1 MNEPALAFRPRL
13 VSASSNARAPFPSPI
28 DGRALQI
35 AEEAYRKV
43 LALQPQHFRTL
54 CSLATVRLQLGDAD
68 EARTLL
74 ERAADAAGDSAG
86 LHLTVG
92 KAFAGLGDLAK
103 ATSHFARAAALDDSS
118 VEPRLLLGGAL
129 YGLGDP
135 AAAVQHLQQALAID
149 ATNADLH
156 QALGLALQRL
166 GQNEKAMSHHEA
178 ALAARPQFAAAAS
191 SLGDVCRQLGRHS
204 EAIAHYT
211 RALAIEPNMPM
222 VLLNLGGCHQ
232 AIGELDAAIRNLQKA
247 LALSPQ
253 LAEAHYNLG
262 NIHLDMKSWP
272 GALFHYER
280 AVALRPDFPEAHNNF
295 ANALESSGRHDEA
308 LSHYD
313 EALRLRP
320 DYAVAHRNRAD
331 SLRNAQRYDEAIAGY
346 QTALAHDA
354 RDTTTMN
361 HLAGVLTIVG
371 RIDEAERA
379 YESALAVNPRSIGT
393 HLNLGVVKPFA
404 VDDPRWPALQE
415 LASSSETLT
424 EDARIALHFTL
435 GRAYADIKDGER
447 SLLHLNAGNGLERRR
462 INYDENQ
469 ALRQIE
475 RIRTVFSKQVLRA
488 RAGHGDPSDA
498 PVFVIGMPRSGT
510 SLIEQILASHP
521 AVHGAGEVNYFAA
534 AAGLFTDRS
543 RGDYPEMLA
552 KLADADISTLARAYL
567 DRLTNLPPDTQRIV
581 DKMPSNFLFAGLIH
595 LALPNARIIH
605 VRRNPIDTCLS
616 CYTQLFA
623 EPQPFAYDLAELGR
637 YYRAYEQL
645 MKHWR
650 DVLPDGVMLE
660 VAYEDV
666 VRDFEAHARKIVAHS
681 GLEWND
687 ACLSF
692 HENERPVNT
701 ASLVQVRKPLFS
713 GSVGRWRMY
722 GDRLK
727 PLLDALGTE
736 ALRPTIAEAIAGG
749 APPQPVNVAPPV
761 VTPTKDSRPF
771 DATQLASL
779 QTLADGVL
787 AVAKKLQSRGE
798 ISDAEQIF
806 KLILAGQPTNF
817 EALVGLGMIST
828 TYSRLEE
835 AKDYFVRAVA
845 VNANSA
851 EAHGSIGAVE
861 GSAGRYDEAVRH
873 YETALTLSPSHPG
886 ILYGFAMVRQ
896 NQGLIDEAMALLRR
910 AIDNKPQ
917 HLDAHFALGNLLYT
931 SGKDIEAARHYL
943 KVLDFSPEHA
953 ETHNNI
959 ANVLLRQG
967 HRERAIEHYQRA
979 IASRPDYAD
988 AYGNL
993 GNAFLELNRL
1003 EESIE
1008 QNLLAIKIKPERF
1021 GSYNNLGVAYQA
1033 LGRFDEATAAFQKA
1047 LELAP
1052 DDAPI
1057 HLNLANMSKFKP
1069 DDSRLPGLQSLMA
1082 RIDQLDQ
1089 EKQIAAHFAF
1099 GKALSDLKDYD
1110 AAFSHLHKANTL
1122 KRQTFDYDSGQRLD
1136 MMKNVASRFTPEFFR
1151 TVAGHGD
1158 ESWAPIFIVGMPRSG
1173 TTLMEQVLASHSK
1186 VFGAGELETFK
1197 DLVGECA
1204 TRQKVVPNYPD
1215 LVMLLPPEEMT
1226 KLGQEY
1232 TARVRILAPEAERIV
1247 DKMPLNFLFVGLIHA
1262 AFPRARIINTRRDP
1276 LDNCISCY
1284 QLLFTGAQ
1292 PFAYDLTELGH
1303 YYRGYE
1309 GVMEHWHKVLP
1320 PGVLIDV
1327 QYEDMVDDLEGV
1339 ARRVLDH
1346 CGLDWEDACLDFH
1359 RTERTVRTASLMQVR
1374 EPIYRRAIGSWR
1386 RYEKHLGPLRQALG
1400 LDEVPPAAE
1409 AT

>member
-1 MNEPALAFRPRL
+1 MNELAVAVRPRL
-13 VSASSNARAPFPSPI
+13 VSAPANGRQPTQAL
-28 DGRALQI
+28 DERALRV

-43 LALQPQHFRTL
+43 LALQPRHFRTL
-54 CSLATVRLQLGDAD
+54 CSLAMVRLQLGDAH

-74 ERAADAAGDSAG
+74 DQAAEQAGESAD
-86 LHLTVG
+86 LHLSLG
-92 KAFAGLGDLAK
+92 KTYAGLGDLAK
-103 ATSHFARAAALDDSS
+103 ASTHLQRAVALDSRS
-118 VEPRLLLGGAL
+118 IEARLLLGSVL
-129 YGLGDP
+129 TSLGDP
-135 AAAVQHLQQALAID
+135 TGAVSHLELALEERPND
-149 ATNADLH
+149 ADAH
-156 QALGLALQRL
+156 QALGFALQRL
-166 GQNEKAMSHHEA
+166 GQYERALSHHEA
-178 ALAARPQFAAAAS
+178 ALAARPEFAAAAG
-191 SLGDVCRQLGRHS
+191 SLGDACRMLGRLA
-204 EAIAHYT
+204 EAIAHYQ
-211 RALAIEPNMPM
+211 RALAIQPNAPV
-222 VLLNLGGCHQ
+222 VLLNIGGCQQ
-232 AIGELDAAIRNLQKA
+232 ALGQRDAAIRTYQQA
-247 LALSPQ
+247 LAVSPH

-262 NIHLDMKSWP
+262 NLHLEMNGWP
-272 GALFHYER
+272 VAIFHYER
-280 AVALRPDFPEAHNNF
+280 AIAERPDFPEAYNNL
-295 ANALESSGRHDEA
+295 ANALQSRGRSDEA
-308 LSHYD
+308 LACYS
-313 EALRLRP
+313 EALRRRP
-320 DYAVAHRNRAD
+320 DYAAAHRNRAD
-331 SLRNAQRYDEAIAGY
+331 TLRNIKRFEEAIASY
-346 QTALAHDA
+346 RTALTHDP
-354 RDTTTMN
+354 RDAVTIN
-361 HLAGVLTIVG
+361 HLAGVLMILG
-371 RIDEAERA
+371 RLDEAARA
-379 YESALAVNPRSIGT
+379 YESALAINPRNVGV
-393 HLNLGVVKPFA
+393 HLNYSVVKPFT
-404 VDDPRWPALQE
+404 VDDQRWAPLLE
-415 LASSSETLT
+415 LAANSETLS

-469 ALRQIE
+469 TLRQIE
-475 RIRTVFSKQVLRA
+475 RIRAVFSKETLQA
-488 RAGHGDPSDA
+488 RAGHGDPSEA
-498 PVFVIGMPRSGT
+498 PVFIIGMPRSGT
-510 SLIEQILASHP
+510 SLVEQILASHP

-534 AAGLFTDRS
+534 AAALFTDRA
-543 RGDYPEMLA
+543 RGEFPEMLA
-552 KLADADISTLARAYL
+552 KLADADFATLAKAYL
-567 DRLTNLPPDTQRIV
+567 ERFADQPPDAKCIV

-637 YYRAYEQL
+637 YFRAYEGL
-645 MKHWR
+645 MSHWR
-650 DVLPDGVMLE
+650 AVLPQGVMLE
-660 VAYEDV
+660 VSYEDV
-666 VRDFEAHARKIVAHS
+666 VRDFEPHARRIVAHC
-681 GLEWND
+681 GLDWND

-692 HENERPVNT
+692 HENQRPVNT

-727 PLLDALGTE
+727 PLLDALGSE
-736 ALRPTIAEAIAGG
+736 AIRPTIAEAIAGV
-749 APPQPVNVAPPV
+749 AQPQPVNVAPPV
-761 VTPTKDSRPF
+761 VTPTTDSRPF
-771 DATQLASL
+771 DATRLASL
-779 QTLADGVL
+779 QTLADGVV
-787 AVAKKLQSRGE
+787 AVAKKLQGRGE
-798 ISDAEQIF
+798 IDDAEQIF

-817 EALVGLGMIST
+817 DALVGLGMIST
-828 TYSRLEE
+828 TANRLDE
-835 AKDYFVRAVA
+835 AKDYFQRAVA
-845 VNANSA
+845 VNDKSA

-861 GSAGRYDEAVRH
+861 ASWGRYDAAVQH
-873 YETALTLSPSHPG
+873 YETALSLSPSHPG

-896 NQGLIDEAMALLRR
+896 NQGLIDEAMVLLRR

-917 HLDAHFALGNLLYT
+917 HLDAHFALGNMLYT
-931 SGKDIEAARHYL
+931 AGKDIEAAKHYL

-967 HRERAIEHYQRA
+967 HRERAIEHYKRA

-1008 QNLLAIKIKPERF
+1008 QNLLAIKLKPERF

-1069 DDSRLPGLQSLMA
+1069 DDSRLPGLRNLIE
-1082 RIDQLDQ
+1082 RVDQLDQ
-1089 EKQIAAHFAF
+1089 EKQIAAHFAY

-1110 AAFSHLHKANTL
+1110 TAFSHLHKANTL
-1122 KRQTFDYDSGQRLD
+1122 KRQTFDYDSEQRLA
-1136 MMKNVASRFTPEFFR
+1136 MMQNVAARFTPEFFR
-1151 TVAGHGD
+1151 SVAGHGD

-1197 DLVGECA
+1197 ELVGECA
-1204 TRQKVVPNYPD
+1204 NRQKVVPNYPD
-1215 LVMLLPPEEMT
+1215 LIMLLPPEEMT
-1226 KLGQEY
+1226 RLGQEY
-1232 TARVRILAPEAERIV
+1232 TARVRVLAPEAERIV

-1339 ARRVLDH
+1339 ARGVLDH

-1359 RTERTVRTASLMQVR
+1359 RTERMVRTASLMQVR

-1386 RYEKHLGPLRQALG
+1386 RYETHLGPLCEALG
-1400 LDEVPPAAE
+1400 IAYPPPPAE
-1409 AT
+1409 PN

>member
-13 VSASSNARAPFPSPI
+13 VSASTNSSAPLPSTL
-28 DGRALQI
+28 DGRALQV

-43 LALQPQHFRTL
+43 LALQPRHFRTL
-54 CSLATVRLQLGDAD
+54 CSLATVRLQLGDAQ

-74 ERAADAAGDSAG
+74 DRAADAAGDSAD

-103 ATSHFARAAALDDSS
+103 ATSHFARAAALDESS
-118 VEPRLLLGGAL
+118 IEPRLLLGGAL

-135 AAAVQHLQQALAID
+135 AAAVRHLELALAID
-149 ATNADLH
+149 GTNPDLH

-166 GQNEKAMSHHEA
+166 GQSERAMSHHEA

-191 SLGDVCRQLGRHS
+191 SLGDACRQLGRHP

-211 RALAIEPNMPM
+211 RALAIEPRMPT

-232 AIGELDAAIRNLQKA
+232 AMGELDAAIRTLQQA
-247 LALSPQ
+247 LALSPH

-272 GALFHYER
+272 GAIFHYER
-280 AVALRPDFPEAHNNF
+280 AVTERPDFPEAHNNF
-295 ANALESSGRHDEA
+295 ANALQSAGRHEEA

-320 DYAVAHRNRAD
+320 DYAIAHRNRAD
-331 SLRNAQRYDEAIAGY
+331 SLRNVQRYDEAIAGY
-346 QTALAHDA
+346 QAALAHDPG
-354 RDTTTMN
+354 DTTTMN

-371 RIDEAERA
+371 RLDEAARA

-393 HLNLGVVKPFA
+393 HLNYGVVKPFA
-404 VDDPRWPALQE
+404 VDDARWAPLQD
-415 LASSSETLT
+415 LAARSETLT

-447 SLLHLNAGNGLERRR
+447 SLVHLNAGNALERRR

-469 ALRQIE
+469 TLRQIE
-475 RIRTVFSKQVLRA
+475 RIRAVFSRDMLQA
-488 RAGHGDPSDA
+488 RAGHGDPSHA

-534 AAGLFTDRS
+534 AAGLFTDRA

-552 KLADADISTLARAYL
+552 QLSDADVTALARAYL
-567 DRLTNLPPDTQRIV
+567 QRFTELPASTQRIV

-605 VRRNPIDTCLS
+605 VWRNPIDTCLS

-637 YYRAYEQL
+637 YYRAYEAL
-645 MKHWR
+645 MSHWR
-650 DVLPDGVMLE
+650 AVLPQGVMLE
-660 VAYEDV
+660 LSYEDV
-666 VRDFEAHARKIVAHS
+666 VRDFEPNARKIVAHC
-681 GLEWND
+681 GLDWDE

-701 ASLVQVRKPLFS
+701 ASVVQVRKPLFT

-736 ALRPTIAEAIAGG
+736 ALRPTIAEAIAG
-749 APPQPVNVAPPV
+749 AKPPQPVNVAPPV
-761 VTPTKDSRPF
+761 VTPTTASLSI
-771 DATQLASL
+771 ASQQAGSL
-779 QTLADGVL
+779 QTLAEGAA
-787 AVAKKLQSRGE
+787 AVAKKLQGRGDFT
-798 ISDAEQIF
+798 DAETIF
-806 KLILAGQPTNF
+806 KLILAGQPNQF
-817 EALVGLGMIST
+817 DALVGLGMVCT
-828 TYSRLEE
+828 TTNRLDE
-835 AKDYFVRAVA
+835 AKEFFRRAVA
-845 VNANSA
+845 VNDKSA

-861 GSAGRYDEAVRH
+861 ASAGHYETAVQH
-873 YETALTLSPSHPG
+873 YETALALAPSHPG
-886 ILYGFAMVRQ
+886 ILYAFAMVRQ

-931 SGKDIEAARHYL
+931 AGKDIEAAKHYL

-967 HRERAIEHYQRA
+967 HRERAIEHYKRA

-1033 LGRFDEATAAFQKA
+1033 LGRFEEATAAFQKA

-1069 DDSRLPGLQSLMA
+1069 DDSRLPGLRQLLE
-1082 RIDQLDQ
+1082 RVDRLDQ
-1089 EKQIAAHFAF
+1089 EKQIAAHFAM

-1110 AAFSHLHKANTL
+1110 LAFSHLHKANTL
-1122 KRQTFDYDSGQRLD
+1122 KRKTFDYDSEQRLG
-1136 MMKNVASRFTPEFFR
+1136 MMKNVAARFTPEFFR
-1151 TVAGHGD
+1151 TVTGHGD
-1158 ESWAPIFIVGMPRSG
+1158 NSWAPIFIVGMPRSG

-1197 DLVGECA
+1197 ELVGECA
-1204 TRQKVVPNYPD
+1204 NRQKVVPAYPD
-1215 LVMLLPPEEMT
+1215 LITLLPPEEMT
-1226 KLGQEY
+1226 KIGQEY
-1232 TARVRILAPEAERIV
+1232 TARVRTLAPEAERIV

-1276 LDNCISCY
+1276 LDNCVSCY
-1284 QLLFTGAQ
+1284 SLLFTGAQ

-1309 GVMEHWHKVLP
+1309 SVMDHWHQVLP
-1320 PGVLIDV
+1320 PGILMDV
-1327 QYEDMVDDLEGV
+1327 QYEDLVDDLEGV
-1339 ARRVLDH
+1339 SRRVLAH

-1359 RTERTVRTASLMQVR
+1359 RTERMVRTASLMQVR
-1374 EPIYRRAIGSWR
+1374 EPIYRRSIGSWR
-1386 RYEKHLGPLRQALG
+1386 RYEKHLGPLCAALG
-1400 LDEVPPAAE
+1400 IDHPPPE

>member
-13 VSASSNARAPFPSPI
+13 VSAATSSSATIPSPI
-28 DGRALQI
+28 DSRALKV
-35 AEEAYRKV
+35 AEDAYRKV
-43 LALQPQHFRTL
+43 LALQPGHFRTL
-54 CSLATVRLQLGDAD
+54 CSLATVRLQLGDAQ

-74 ERAADAAGDSAG
+74 DRAADATGDSAD

-103 ATSHFARAAALDDSS
+103 ATSHFARAAALDESS

-135 AAAVQHLQQALAID
+135 AAAVQHLELALAID
-149 ATNADLH
+149 GKNPDLH

-166 GQNEKAMSHHEA
+166 GQFERALSHHEA
-178 ALAARPQFAAAAS
+178 ALVARPQFAAAAG
-191 SLGDVCRQLGRHS
+191 SLGDASRQLGRHS
-204 EAIAHYT
+204 EAIGHYT
-211 RALAIEPNMPM
+211 RALGIEPKMPM

-232 AIGELDAAIRNLQKA
+232 AMGELDGAIRAFQQA
-247 LALSPQ
+247 LALNPH

-272 GALFHYER
+272 GAIFHFER
-280 AVALRPDFPEAHNNF
+280 AVTQRPDFPEAHNNF
-295 ANALESSGRHDEA
+295 ANALESLGRREKA

-320 DYAVAHRNRAD
+320 DYAMAHRNRAD

-346 QTALAHDA
+346 QAALAHDP

-371 RIDEAERA
+371 RLDEAARA

-393 HLNLGVVKPFA
+393 HLNYSVVKPF
-404 VDDPRWPALQE
+404 VIDDPRWAPLQE
-415 LASSSETLT
+415 LAANSETLT

-435 GRAYADIKDGER
+435 GRAFADIKDGER

-469 ALRQIE
+469 TLRQIE
-475 RIRTVFSKQVLRA
+475 RIRAVFSKDLLQA
-488 RAGHGDPSDA
+488 RAGHGDPSEA

-510 SLIEQILASHP
+510 SLVEQTLASHP

-534 AAGLFTDRS
+534 AVANFTDPA

-552 KLADADISTLARAYL
+552 KLSDADIMTLARSYL
-567 DRLTNLPPDTQRIV
+567 DRFSSLPADTRRVV

-637 YYRAYEQL
+637 YYRAYDAL
-645 MKHWR
+645 MSHWR
-650 DVLPDGVMLE
+650 TVLPEGVLLE
-660 VAYEDV
+660 VTYEDM
-666 VRDFEAHARKIVAHS
+666 VRDFEAHARKIVAHC
-681 GLEWND
+681 GLAWDD

-692 HENERPVNT
+692 HDNDRPVNT

-722 GDRLK
+722 GDRLR
-727 PLLDALGTE
+727 PLLDALGSQ
-736 ALRPTIAEAIAGG
+736 AVRPTIAEAVAGV
-749 APPQPVNVAPPV
+749 AQPQPTNVAPPV
-761 VTPTKDSRPF
+761 VTPTTESHPF
-771 DATQLASL
+771 DATRLASL
-779 QTLADGVL
+779 QTLADGVV

-798 ISDAEQIF
+798 TGDAEQIF

-817 EALVGLGMIST
+817 DALVGLGMIST
-828 TYSRLEE
+828 TFNRLDE
-835 AKDYFVRAVA
+835 AKDYFQRAAA
-845 VNANSA
+845 VNDKSA
-851 EAHGSIGAVE
+851 EVHGSIGAVE
-861 GSAGRYDEAVRH
+861 GSAGNYDAAVKH
-873 YETALTLSPSHPG
+873 YETALSLSPSHPG

-896 NQGLIDEAMALLRR
+896 SQGLIDEAIALLLR

-917 HLDAHFALGNLLYT
+917 HLDAHFALGNLLY
-931 SGKDIEAARHYL
+931 SAGKDIEAARHYL

-967 HRERAIEHYQRA
+967 HRERAIEHYKRA
-979 IASRPDYAD
+979 LAGRPDYAD

-1033 LGRFDEATAAFQKA
+1033 LGRFEEATAAFQKA

-1069 DDSRLPGLQSLMA
+1069 DDSRLPPLRKLIERA
-1082 RIDQLDQ
+1082 DQLDQ

-1110 AAFSHLHKANTL
+1110 AAFSHLQTANTL
-1122 KRQTFDYDSGQRLD
+1122 KRRTFDYDSGQRLA
-1136 MMKNVASRFTPEFFR
+1136 MMENVAARFTPEFFR
-1151 TVAGHGD
+1151 SVAGHGD
-1158 ESWAPIFIVGMPRSG
+1158 DSWAPIFIVGMPRSG

-1204 TRQKVVPNYPD
+1204 SRQKVVPNYPD
-1215 LVMLLPPEEMT
+1215 LVTLLPPEEMT
-1226 KLGQEY
+1226 NLGQEY
-1232 TARVRILAPEAERIV
+1232 TARVRALAPEAERIV
-1247 DKMPLNFLFVGLIHA
+1247 DKMPLNFLFVGMIHA

-1276 LDNCISCY
+1276 LDNCVSCY
-1284 QLLFTGAQ
+1284 SLLFTGAQ

-1320 PGVLIDV
+1320 PGILMDV
-1327 QYEDMVDDLEGV
+1327 QYEDLVDDLEGV
-1339 ARRVLDH
+1339 SRRVLAH
-1346 CGLDWEDACLDFH
+1346 CGLNWEDACLDFH
-1359 RTERTVRTASLMQVR
+1359 QTERTVRTASLMQVR
-1374 EPIYRRAIGSWR
+1374 QPLYRGSIGSWR
-1386 RYEKHLGPLRQALG
+1386 RYEKHLGPLCAALG
-1400 LDEVPPAAE
+1400 IDHPPHA
-1409 AT
+1409 

>member
-1 MNEPALAFRPRL
+1 MNELAVAFRPRL
-13 VSASSNARAPFPSPI
+13 VPAAS
-28 DGRALQI
+28 DGRQPSAAALNDQALRI
-35 AEEAYRKV
+35 AEQAYRKV
-43 LALQPQHFRTL
+43 LSLQPRHFRTL
-54 CSLATVRLQLGDAD
+54 CSLAMVRLQLGDTH
-68 EARTLL
+68 EARDLL
-74 ERAADAAGDSAG
+74 DQAAEEAGDAAD
-86 LHLTVG
+86 LHLSLG
-92 KAFAGLGDLAK
+92 KSFAGLGDLAK
-103 ATSHFARAAALDDSS
+103 ASAHLQRAVALDETST
-118 VEPRLLLGGAL
+118 EARLLLGSAL
-129 YGLGDP
+129 TSLGDP
-135 AAAVQHLQQALAID
+135 AGAVRHLELLLAAD
-149 ATNADLH
+149 AGSADAH
-156 QALGLALQRL
+156 QALGFALQRL
-166 GQNEKAMSHHEA
+166 DQYERALAHHEA
-178 ALAARPQFAAAAS
+178 ALDARPDFAAAAA
-191 SLGDVCRQLGRHS
+191 SLGDACRMLGRHS
-204 EAIAHYT
+204 EAIVHYS
-211 RALAIEPNMPM
+211 RALAIQPNAPV
-222 VLLNLGGCHQ
+222 VLLNIGGCQQ
-232 AIGELDAAIRNLQKA
+232 ATGQLDAAIHTYQQA
-247 LALSPQ
+247 LALNPR

-262 NIHLDMKSWP
+262 NLHLEMKSGP
-272 GALFHYER
+272 AAIFHYER
-280 AVALRPDFPEAHNNF
+280 AIAARPDFPEAHNNL
-295 ANALESSGRHDEA
+295 ANALRSRGKHDLA
-308 LSHYD
+308 LAHYD
-313 EALRLRP
+313 EAVRRRP
-320 DYAVAHRNRAD
+320 DYAVAHRNRGDA
-331 SLRNAQRYDEAIAGY
+331 LRDIQRYEDAVASY
-346 QTALAHDA
+346 RTALAHDP
-354 RDTTTMN
+354 RDATTMN
-361 HLAGVLTIVG
+361 HLAGVLMILG
-371 RIDEAERA
+371 RLDEAALA

-393 HLNLGVVKPFA
+393 HLNYGVVKPFA
-404 VDDPRWPALQE
+404 VDDARWAPLQD
-415 LASSSETLT
+415 LAARSETLT

-447 SLLHLNAGNGLERRR
+447 SLVHLNAGNALERRR

-469 ALRQIE
+469 TLRQIE
-475 RIRTVFSKQVLRA
+475 RIRAVFSRDMLQA
-488 RAGHGDPSDA
+488 RAGHGDPSHA

-510 SLIEQILASHP
+510 SLVEQLLASHS

-534 AAGLFTDRS
+534 AAGLFTDRD

-552 KLADADISTLARAYL
+552 KLSDADITTLAHAYL
-567 DRLTNLPPDTQRIV
+567 DRFTDLPADTKRIV

-637 YYRAYEQL
+637 YYRAYDAL
-645 MKHWR
+645 MSHWR
-650 DVLPDGVMLE
+650 SVLPEGVMLE
-660 VAYEDV
+660 VTYEDM
-666 VRDFEAHARKIVAHS
+666 VRDFDAHARKIVAHC
-681 GLEWND
+681 GLDWDD

-727 PLLDALGTE
+727 PLLDALGSE
-736 ALRPTIAEAIAGG
+736 AVRPTIAEAIAG
-749 APPQPVNVAPPV
+749 AKPPQPVNVAPPV
-761 VTPTKDSRPF
+761 VTPTTASLSF
-771 DATQLASL
+771 ASQQAGSL
-779 QTLADGVL
+779 QTLAEGAA
-787 AVAKKLQSRGE
+787 AVAKKLQGRGDFK
-798 ISDAEQIF
+798 DAETIF
-806 KLILAGQPTNF
+806 KLILAGQPNQF
-817 EALVGLGMIST
+817 DALVGLGMVCT
-828 TYSRLEE
+828 TANRLDE
-835 AKDYFVRAVA
+835 AKEFFRRAVA
-845 VNANSA
+845 VNDKSA

-861 GSAGRYDEAVRH
+861 ASAGHYETAVQH
-873 YETALTLSPSHPG
+873 YETALALAPSHAG
-886 ILYGFAMVRQ
+886 ILYAFAMVRQ

-931 SGKDIEAARHYL
+931 AGKDIEAAKHYL

-967 HRERAIEHYQRA
+967 HRERAIEHYKRA

-1069 DDSRLPGLQSLMA
+1069 DDSRLPGLRQLLE
-1082 RIDQLDQ
+1082 RVDRLDQ
-1089 EKQIAAHFAF
+1089 EKQIAAHFAM

-1110 AAFSHLHKANTL
+1110 QAFSHLHKANTL
-1122 KRQTFDYDSGQRLD
+1122 KRKTFDYDSEQRLG
-1136 MMKNVASRFTPEFFR
+1136 MMKNVAARFTPEFFR
-1151 TVAGHGD
+1151 MVAGHGD
-1158 ESWAPIFIVGMPRSG
+1158 DSWAPIFIVGMPRSG

-1204 TRQKVVPNYPD
+1204 NRQKIVPAYPD
-1215 LVMLLPPEEMT
+1215 LITLLPPEEMT
-1226 KLGQEY
+1226 KIGQEY
-1232 TARVRILAPEAERIV
+1232 TARVRTLAPEAERIV
-1247 DKMPLNFLFVGLIHA
+1247 DKMPLNFLFVGMIHA

-1276 LDNCISCY
+1276 LDNCVSCY
-1284 QLLFTGAQ
+1284 SLLFTGSQ

-1309 GVMEHWHKVLP
+1309 GVMEHWHQVLP
-1320 PGVLIDV
+1320 PGVLMDV
-1327 QYEDMVDDLEGV
+1327 RYEDLVDDLEGV
-1339 ARRVLDH
+1339 SRRVLDH

-1359 RTERTVRTASLMQVR
+1359 RTERMVRTASLMQVR
-1374 EPIYRRAIGSWR
+1374 EPIYRRSIGSWR
-1386 RYEKHLGPLRQALG
+1386 RYEKHLGPLCEALG
-1400 LDEVPPAAE
+1400 IDLPPPE
-1409 AT
+1409 ST